1 VLQTL
6 ERSSVAATV
15 AATVEDGGETVT
27 EEGMVEIVDAVAVEV
42 EVEAEVTVVV
52 VAVAAVVEVEVD
64 HHHVVVEVEV
74 DHQFDGVRIEA
85 VAAVEA
91 DHHLAVAA
99 HHHVVVEVEVDHH
112 HVVVA
117 AEASHRDVA
126 VEAQVPNKM
135 TNPNRTTLLPTAT
148 HLTEVKQRIELGTL
162 HFYSFSFFLKNQF
175 MTLIRY
181 LEF

>member
-15 AATVEDGGETVT
+15 AVTAVDGGETVT
-27 EEGMVEIVDAVAVEV
+27 EEGMVEIVDAVEVEV

-74 DHQFDGVRIEA
+74 DHQSDGVRIEA

-117 AEASHRDVA
+117 AEASHRVVA
-126 VEAQVPNKM
+126 EAQVPNKM

-162 HFYSFSFFLKNQF
+162 HFYFS
-175 MTLIRY
+175 
-181 LEF
+181 